1 MVAVRQ
7 FSKASKTKTT
17 PTTTISKMGC
27 RCDFFGIF
35 CFLFLYLLIGYVDY
49 VCVFQILAIDQ
60 E

>member
-1 MVAVRQ
+1 
-7 FSKASKTKTT
+7 
-17 PTTTISKMGC
+17 MGC